1 MDILPNAVGDIVV
14 EVGKFVSKSIYHKIE
29 NIFRFS
35 INIENL
41 KEEMEKVA
49 KFRDDIKEKV
59 EKAEEEGYKP
69 KSDVIKWID
78 DVHELSKEWES
89 MQESIEAAKTL
100 SNKCCPKFSL
110 RSKISTQSQN
120 IRNQLC
126 KLIEVGENFGS
137 NLEVENYQMKKV
149 EFISGTS
156 IEGQSAATR
165 NLNELLRLLEDDE
178 VSIIGV
184 WGTGGVGKTTLVKN
198 LNNELLKNVSSSKLS
213 FGVVVWVTVPKPPI
227 DIRKIQAQIASRL
240 NLQVDNEASV
250 ESIARKIYQRLK
262 EEKSFLLILDDV
274 WKGINLDDVGVPQPV
289 VPARSK
295 VIITTRSLEVCRQ
308 MRANVEMKVTTLN
321 EDESW
326 ELFVKNA
333 GDCANLEHIQPLARD
348 IASQCGGLPLAITV
362 IAASMRGNTRVELW
376 ENALDSLRRSEPYN
390 QNVVNKVYNVIKWSY
405 DSLESLD
412 IQSCFFYCSL
422 YPVAVPIDD
431 LIHCW
436 WAEGLLGENDT
447 YDEAYNKGI
456 KMVERLKDACMLEPH
471 KKDYLKMHD
480 VVRDF
485 AISKANSSWNE
496 HNYFIQAGVG
506 LAEISH
512 IKVSSSVRRIS
523 FISNEI
529 ECLPDDFT
537 KCPETTSLLLQDN
550 EPLEKIPREFLLA
563 FPSLRVLNLSGA
575 GIRALP
581 SSINSLHQLRA
592 LILQN
597 CHMLTELPPIGKLC
611 NLQLLD
617 CDSTRLCCLPYGMD
631 KLTTLKVFNLP
642 VAELKNMSKGFFL
655 KLPSI
660 EMLDMLDREMTNL
673 RPLSLI
679 GATSFDE
686 ISSLHNL
693 TSLFIRVDSS
703 SIFNKDHTWMSRLK
717 IFHIE
722 VGNTPTRV
730 QLNKSRR
737 MISVSKCEIFSN
749 RELSGMLQFASDL
762 YLHECM
768 GLKKLISYN
777 RFDGLK
783 SLHIER
789 CSCDFG
795 PPAGSRQFDPL
806 PNLEHINLVSV
817 DNLKSVSDFSK
828 LLGLRFSKLRQLE
841 INFCASLTC
850 LFTVGRVFSVPKQ
863 LEDISITFCPE
874 LVQLL
879 VQRSPTK
886 ATHVNTEIPRVQR
899 LVLRNLPKLG
909 TLGEPQSM
917 WEHLKEHEVI
927 NCDRIEHQKLPLSIQ
942 TTNVKVKKGVLEWF
956 YLRTVS

>member
-1 MDILPNAVGDIVV
+1 
-14 EVGKFVSKSIYHKIE
+14 
-29 NIFRFS
+29 
-35 INIENL
+35 
-41 KEEMEKVA
+41 
-49 KFRDDIKEKV
+49 
-59 EKAEEEGYKP
+59 
-69 KSDVIKWID
+69 
-78 DVHELSKEWES
+78 
-89 MQESIEAAKTL
+89 MQESIAAAKML
-100 SNKCCPKFSL
+100 SYKCCQKCSL
-110 RSKISTQSQN
+110 RLEVSTQAKN
-120 IRNQLC
+120 IRDQQC
-126 KLIEVGENFGS
+126 RLIEVGENFES
-137 NLEVENYQMKKV
+137 NLVVENYRVKKV
-149 EFISGTS
+149 DHILVPS
-156 IEGQSAATR
+156 IEGQSTATR
-165 NLNELLRLLEDDE
+165 NLNELLQLLEDDK

-213 FGVVVWVTVPKPPI
+213 FGVLVWVTVPKPPI

-362 IAASMRGNTRVELW
+362 IATSMRGNTRVELW
-376 ENALDSLRRSEPYN
+376 KMLW
-390 QNVVNKVYNVIKWSY
+390 IH
-405 DSLESLD
+405 LE
-412 IQSCFFYCSL
+412 
-422 YPVAVPIDD
+422 DD

-456 KMVERLKDACMLEPH
+456 EMVERLKDACMLEPH

-523 FISNEI
+523 FVSNEI
-529 ECLPDDFT
+529 ECLPDYFT

-550 EPLEKIPREFLLA
+550 EPLEKIPHEFLLA
-563 FPSLRVLNLSGA
+563 FPALRVLNLSGA

-581 SSINSLHQLRA
+581 SSINSLRQLRA

-686 ISSLHNL
+686 ISSLLNL

-795 PPAGSRQFDPL
+795 PPAGSQQFDPL

-886 ATHVNTEIPRVQR
+886 ATRVNTEIPRVQR

-909 TLGEPQSM
+909 M
-917 WEHLKEHEVI
+917 
-927 NCDRIEHQKLPLSIQ
+927 
-942 TTNVKVKKGVLEWF
+942 
-956 YLRTVS
+956 LR

>member
-1 MDILPNAVGDIVV
+1 
-14 EVGKFVSKSIYHKIE
+14 
-29 NIFRFS
+29 
-35 INIENL
+35 
-41 KEEMEKVA
+41 MEKVA

-69 KSDVIKWID
+69 KPDVIKWID

-137 NLEVENYQMKKV
+137 NLEVEKYQMKKV
-149 EFISGTS
+149 EFIPGTS

-178 VSIIGV
+178 FRKRDLHMEFIDLEKVYDKVPREALWRCLEVRGVPVAYIRSIKDMYDEEKTRENGEIDEDVSHHIRAGWMKWRFALGVLLSRLELRPCPLRAFRTMKARHTPIYLVSIIGV

-227 DIRKIQAQIASRL
+227 NIRKIQAQIASRL

-362 IAASMRGNTRVELW
+362 IATSMRGNTRVELW

-456 KMVERLKDACMLEPH
+456 EMVERLKDACMLEPH

-523 FISNEI
+523 FVSNEI
-529 ECLPDDFT
+529 ECLPDYFT

-550 EPLEKIPREFLLA
+550 EPLEKIPHEFLLA
-563 FPSLRVLNLSGA
+563 FPALRVLNLSGA

-581 SSINSLHQLRA
+581 SSINSLRQLRA

-703 SIFNKDHTWMSRLK
+703 SIFNRDHTWMSRLK

-730 QLNKSRR
+730 QINKSRR

-749 RELSGMLQFASDL
+749 GELSGMLQFASDL

-768 GLKKLISYN
+768 GFRKLISYN

-795 PPAGSRQFDPL
+795 PPGGSPQFDPL

-817 DNLKSVSDFSK
+817 DNLKCVSDFSK
-828 LLGLRFSKLRQLE
+828 LLGLRLSKLRQLE
-841 INFCASLTC
+841 IHFCASLTC
-850 LFTVGRVFSVPKQ
+850 LFTVGRDFSVPKQ
-863 LEDISITFCPE
+863 LE
-874 LVQLL
+874 
-879 VQRSPTK
+879 
-886 ATHVNTEIPRVQR
+886 
-899 LVLRNLPKLG
+899 
-909 TLGEPQSM
+909 
-917 WEHLKEHEVI
+917 
-927 NCDRIEHQKLPLSIQ
+927 
-942 TTNVKVKKGVLEWF
+942 
-956 YLRTVS
+956 